1 MMHSRRGCEAVEH
14 RELVFFGAYDPG
26 YPRNS
31 IIRKGLIKCG
41 YRVSECR
48 ADNRLKVH
56 MRYPVL
62 AWRSMA
68 MRNPGRIV
76 FVPDFRHKDV
86 PLAWLLS
93 RISGRSL
100 VFDPLVSRYETRV
113 LDRGD
118 VPEGS
123 LQAWH
128 NRNIDRLS
136 FKLPDLVLAD
146 TEAHAAFY
154 TSQYALEAGKV
165 EALHIG
171 FDDDFFHEEPY
182 SCGNGTLEVLF
193 YGTYLPLHGVRT
205 IIDAISLLA
214 DRPYHFTLVGEGQTY
229 GEMRK
234 RAAHIPSKSI
244 SFLPKV
250 PAERLNAMIAGS
262 DMVLGIFGVTRKAAM
277 VIPNKVYQALAV
289 GRPVI
294 TADTPAVREIFSKGE
309 HLSTVPP
316 GNPRALADAVLM
328 LGESAELRGRIA
340 AAGGSYVRREFNSKR
355 VAERLVK
362 MFQEKGIS

>member
-1 MMHSRRGCEAVEH
+1 MPSRRGGEAAGH
-14 RELVFFGAYDPG
+14 RELMFFGAYDPG

-31 IIRKGLIKCG
+31 IIRKGLLKCG
-41 YRVSECR
+41 YRVYECR
-48 ADNRLKVH
+48 VDDRLKVH

-62 AWRSMA
+62 AWKNMM
-68 MRNPGRIV
+68 MRHRGSIV

-123 LQAWH
+123 VQAWH

-136 FKLPDLVLAD
+136 FRLPDLVLAD

-154 TSQYALEAGKV
+154 IDQYALQKGKV
-165 EALHIG
+165 GALHIG
-171 FDDDFFHEEPY
+171 FDDDFFHEVPY
-182 SCGNGTLEVLF
+182 SSSGGGTLEVLF

-229 GEMRK
+229 DEMRE
-234 RAAHIPSKSI
+234 RAAHLSSKLV
-244 SFLPKV
+244 SFMPKV
-250 PAERLNAMIAGS
+250 PVERLNSLIAEA
-262 DMVLGIFGVTRKAAM
+262 DVVLGIFGVTRKAAM

-294 TADTPAVREIFSKGE
+294 TADTPAVREIFTSGE
-309 HLSTVPP
+309 HLATVPP
-316 GNPRALADAVLM
+316 GDANALADAIRM
-328 LGESAELRGRIA
+328 LGDDVELRGNIA
-340 AAGGSYVRREFNSKR
+340 AVGCRYVRGEFNSIR

-362 MFQEKGIS
+362 MFREKGIS